1 MMKKYS
7 IFLVVLVLV
16 ICSGCTNREIETKE
30 VKTVEKSDVQKKYDI
45 EKVFPDPL
53 FSEIVEEKIIPVEF
67 RHGFGGEAGY
77 FQYPSKDSEVIKKYI
92 EALKEFRIEKIIE
105 DKDQFVDVFDAV
117 NDYIFILDDGRE
129 ILISIDLNAYVIDRE
144 KGVQYVFEFNKKL
157 SDLNREYDIDDVEEN
172 GPGGRG

>member
-7 IFLVVLVLV
+7 IFLVVLILV
-16 ICSGCTNREIETKE
+16 ICSGCTNREIETEE
-30 VKTVEKSDVQKKYDI
+30 VKTGEKSDVQTGYDI

-53 FSEIVEEKIIPVEF
+53 FSEIMEGKIIPVEF

-105 DKDQFVDVFDAV
+105 DKDKFVNVCDAV

-129 ILISIDLNAYVIDRE
+129 ILISIDLNAYVIDMD
-144 KGVQYVFEFNKKL
+144 KGIQYVLEYNETLNK
-157 SDLNREYDIDDVEEN
+157 LNRENDIYVENEPN
-172 GPGGRG
+172 K